1 MRGRTRYGTV
11 SGMASWKIGDATLC
25 FHVPVRG
32 SIEHAENRDA
42 CGDGTQWHP
51 SFGETGLEG
60 RDRVYH
66 SYDPS
71 ELGDERGGVPSIE
84 HRIWWW
90 YTGACTGGYE
100 CACGPITLL
109 EALERLDPAERGTAV
124 RLHAEEM
131 RALYDHFWSGQGLVS
146 GACSN
151 IGNACVSCI
160 AEGAAH
166 VWDVYEDACILAE
179 EFGEALA
186 AYAYELMVGEPRF
199 HPPDQRPAA
208 GHDPL

>member
-1 MRGRTRYGTV
+1 
-11 SGMASWKIGDATLC
+11 MASWRIESATLC
-25 FHVPVRG
+25 FHVPTRA
-32 SIEHAENRDA
+32 SIEHVENRDT
-42 CGDGTQWHP
+42 CGDAAPWHP
-51 SFGETGLEG
+51 SFGGGGFAG
-60 RDRVYH
+60 RDATYH

-71 ELGDERGGVPSIE
+71 EAGDGAGGAFSVE
-84 HRIWWW
+84 HRLWWW
-90 YTGACTGGYE
+90 YTDACTGGYE

-109 EALERLDPAERGTAV
+109 EALERLEPAERGTAV

-131 RALYDHFWSGQGLVS
+131 RSLYDHFWSGQGLVS

-151 IGNACVSCI
+151 IGDACVSCI
-160 AEGAAH
+160 SEGASH

-199 HPPDQRPAA
+199 HPPGQQRASGPETF
-208 GHDPL
+208 